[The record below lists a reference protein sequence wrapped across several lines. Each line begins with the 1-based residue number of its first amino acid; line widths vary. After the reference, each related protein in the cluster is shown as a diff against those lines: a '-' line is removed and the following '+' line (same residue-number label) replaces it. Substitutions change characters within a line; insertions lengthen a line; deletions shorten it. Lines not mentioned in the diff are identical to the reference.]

1 MLAPARVAEIHRL
14 LAEGRLS
21 RRAVARAV
29 GVSRNTV
36 AAIALGRRPDYELLR
51 RPADDE
57 PPLGP
62 PRRCPGCG
70 GMVYLPCRLCRM
82 RRRLAAGARRP
93 FDLHCAA
100 GLPPLGLEL
109 RPDHYQRY
117 LRVRRRKLR
126 AIRRGLLDDQ
136 PLDLNEHDPSGPEP
150 RHVQP

>member
-1 MLAPARVAEIHRL
+1 
-14 LAEGRLS
+14 
-21 RRAVARAV
+21 
-29 GVSRNTV
+29 
-36 AAIALGRRPDYELLR
+36 
-51 RPADDE
+51 
-57 PPLGP
+57 
-62 PRRCPGCG
+62 
-70 GMVYLPCRLCRM
+70 M